1 MAVGEEN
8 LTMWKKKVYLGH
20 EEHIKIREFGT
31 IVRNLGISSKYS
43 EQPLKG
49 FKQKSD
55 VIWFMFLFFVFVFFL
70 NHWLLEWKIV

>member
-1 MAVGEEN
+1 MAVEEES
-8 LTMWKKKVYLGH
+8 LTMWKKKLYLGH

-55 VIWFMFLFFVFVFFL
+55 MIWFMCFCFFS
-70 NHWLLEWKIV
+70 